1 LKLHGYL
8 MRSLKTIE
16 GEMACEREE
25 KSGFL
30 EEAEE
35 GNKTDEQRDGS

>member
-1 LKLHGYL
+1 LKEKWPV
-8 MRSLKTIE
+8 R
-16 GEMACEREE
+16 ERE

>member
-1 LKLHGYL
+1 

-16 GEMACEREE
+16 GEMACERD
-25 KSGFL
+25 KKPQLL